1 MKSDRW
7 VDAHS
12 VNCYFCQE
20 LIDERESFPADGFNQ
35 DDGGSICQGCYH
47 VFNQQG
53 ENHVNNYQRITD
65 ATLAEN

>member
-12 VNCYFCQE
+12 VNCYFCG
-20 LIDERESFPADGFNQ
+20 LLVDERECLPADAFNQ
-35 DDGGSICQGCYH
+35 NDSGSICQECYH